1 MPEDLLLPD
10 PSPAPLPPG
19 GKTRSPETAATR
31 ATPPEVPEKFR
42 DPATGAI
49 RVEALL
55 KSYLALERMLAQR
68 AAPPGQD
75 ATPEDI
81 ARFRAAMGIPDSP
94 DAYEI
99 AAPHDLCCADAG
111 VNARLHAAN
120 FSNAQ
125 AQLVYDLA
133 AERLMPL
140 IAEAAAEFE
149 ADRQR
154 GRLVEHFGGEER
166 YRKVAAQ
173 LTAWGRANLPPAVL
187 EALSTTAEGVLA
199 LEQMMRKGEP
209 ALPRDAAA
217 APQAEG
223 EAELRQL
230 MRDPR
235 YWRTREPEFIRR
247 VSDGFRRLVN
257 SGG

>member
-10 PSPAPLPPG
+10 TDPAPGPAADPKPG
-19 GKTRSPETAATR
+19 AR
-31 ATPPEVPEKFR
+31 PPEVPEKFW
-42 DPATGAI
+42 DPVRREI

-55 KSYLALERMLAQR
+55 KSYLALERRLSQR
-68 AAPPGQD
+68 AGPPGED
-75 ATPEDI
+75 ADEEER
-81 ARFRAAMGIPDSP
+81 ARFRTAMGIPEAP
-94 DAYEI
+94 DRYEI
-99 AAPHDLCCADAG
+99 AAPHDLCCADPE
-111 VNARLHAAN
+111 VNARLHAAQ

-133 AERLMPL
+133 AERLLPL

-154 GRLVEHFGGEER
+154 ARLVEHFGGEER

-173 LTAWGRANLPPAVL
+173 LSAWGLANLPAPVM
-187 EALSTTAEGVLA
+187 EALSTTAEGVIA

-209 ALPRDAAA
+209 PLPRES
-217 APQAEG
+217 APPAPTES
-223 EAELRQL
+223 EAELRGM

-235 YWRTREPEFIRR
+235 YWRSREPEFIRR
-247 VSDGFRRLVN
+247 VTEGFQRLVK
-257 SGG
+257 SQA